1 MTSNAYDCINKTPGA
16 RQPLEQNLIMSIVHK
31 IFKKVD
37 HRVAK
42 RFNVLAT
49 LINKIQTITLEK
61 GDIIIEPNASIDKI
75 YVMYS
80 GQVVQTF

>member
-1 MTSNAYDCINKTPGA
+1 M
-16 RQPLEQNLIMSIVHK
+16 IMSIVHK

-37 HRVAK
+37 QRVAK

-49 LINKIQTITLEK
+49 LINKIKTITLEK
-61 GDIIIEPNASIDKI
+61 DDVIIEPNAPIDKI

-80 GQVVQTF
+80 GQVAQTF

>member
-1 MTSNAYDCINKTPGA
+1 
-16 RQPLEQNLIMSIVHK
+16 MSIIHK

-42 RFNVLAT
+42 RFNVLAN

-61 GDIIIEPNASIDKI
+61 GDIIVEPNQSIEKI
-75 YVMYS
+75 YVVYS
-80 GQVVQTF
+80 GQVV